1 MEVSIVPAIL
11 VLARRVGI
19 LVQNIAG
26 PEIVHSDLDD
36 SRKTTTDYVVANIP
50 LSNDPN
56 WWMHM
61 TDLKWN
67 EVAVE

>member
-1 MEVSIVPAIL
+1 MVPAIL

-36 SRKTTTDYVVANIP
+36 LVKTTTHYVVANIP

-56 WWMHM
+56 
-61 TDLKWN
+61 
-67 EVAVE
+67 